1 MENENYIIENLDR
14 ALSEGWIKVYYQP
27 IVRIVSKKICG
38 TEALAKWFDPEKG
51 ELSMTNVWQILSK
64 HDLTKKLDMYV
75 LKQVLEDLQEAVSR
89 KLPCVPVAVKI
100 SVTDFVDESYAD
112 TVIDIIHAYGITE
125 DYLNFEILDY
135 TDNRYEIQKGK
146 CIKNFMSYGCKI
158 WLDDFGRSYA
168 SLEGLKK
175 FPYSVIK
182 FNINF
187 FDDVYG
193 AEGEARAR
201 TMLAYTINMA
211 KCMKIGT
218 AIAGIETSDQY
229 NFFYKLGCEMAQ
241 GSYFSEPLTPEELIK
256 SDMEMEALE
265 EAAYYNAIGQIEIEA
280 SNMHTANQRIGTA
293 ESLAVMEYVDHT
305 YKFLYINESYRMY
318 LRSLGLTAKSMEYLF
333 NQRSGMLQENLHS
346 FIKQLTQGM
355 NGAQLFFLLQ
365 EKIVDL
371 KGNFIARNTKSGAI
385 AFVLYTS
392 QAFDISRSRIHDYNK
407 AMEGIYTIFDRFDL
421 ITMPSG
427 IIENTYLNTC
437 EYGGI
442 HAGANI
448 REVLPEFSEQYIV
461 KSEREAF
468 LEFMNVDTF
477 WDRLYEG
484 NHIYLTKNF
493 KTVMDDGKVHTKR
506 YLLISIK
513 GDENDIILAAVI
525 KTDKAGPT
533 GGNKSQ
539 KEG

>member
-1 MENENYIIENLDR
+1 MENEKYIIENLDR
-14 ALSEGWIKVYYQP
+14 ALREGWLKVYYQP

-38 TEALAKWFDPEKG
+38 TEALARWFDPEKG
-51 ELSMTNVWQILSK
+51 ELAMTTVWKVLYK
-64 HDLTKKLDMYV
+64 HDLTKKLDIYV
-75 LKQVLEDLQEAVSR
+75 LKQVLEDLQDALSR
-89 KLPCVPVAVKI
+89 KLSCVPVSVKI
-100 SVTDFVDESYAD
+100 SVTDFIDENYAD
-112 TVIDIIHAYGITE
+112 AVLDIIHAYGISE
-125 DYLNFEILDY
+125 EYLNFEILDY

-218 AIAGIETSDQY
+218 VIDGIETADQY

-241 GSYFSEPLTPEELIK
+241 GSYLSEPLTPEEMLK
-256 SDMEMEALE
+256 TDMEALE

-318 LRSLGLTAKSMEYLF
+318 LRSLGLTAESMEYLF

-346 FIKQLTQGM
+346 FIKQLSQGK

-392 QAFDISRSRIHDYNK
+392 QELEISRSRIHDYNK
-407 AMEGIYTIFDRFDL
+407 AMEGIYSIFDRFDL
-421 ITMPSG
+421 IIMPSG
-427 IIENTYLNTC
+427 IIENTYLNTS

-442 HAGANI
+442 HAGADFRDVI
-448 REVLPEFSEQYIV
+448 SEFCEQYIV
-461 KSEREAF
+461 KTEREAF
-468 LEFMNVDTF
+468 LEFMNLDTF
-477 WDRLYEG
+477 FDRLHEG
-484 NHIYLTKNF
+484 DHMYLTKVF
-493 KTVMDDGKVHTKR
+493 KTVMDDGKVCNKR
-506 YLLISIK
+506 YLLINIK
-513 GDENDIILAAVI
+513 SDDNDLILAAVI
-525 KTDKAGPT
+525 RIDKGGPAGENRP
-533 GGNKSQ
+533 Q

>member
-1 MENENYIIENLDR
+1 MENENYIIDNLDR

-51 ELSMTNVWQILSK
+51 ELSMTNVWQVLSK

-75 LKQVLEDLQEAVSR
+75 LKQVLEDLQEAVDR
-89 KLPCVPVAVKI
+89 KLPCVPVSVKI
-100 SVTDFVDESYAD
+100 SVTDFIDENYAD
-112 TVIDIIHAYGITE
+112 AVIDIIHAYGISE
-125 DYLNFEILDY
+125 EYLNFEILDY

-211 KCMKIGT
+211 KCMRIGT
-218 AIAGIETSDQY
+218 VISGIETPDQY

-241 GSYFSEPLTPEELIK
+241 GSYLSEPLTPEEMLK
-256 SDMEMEALE
+256 TDMEALE
-265 EAAYYNAIGQIEIEA
+265 EASYYNAIGQIEIEA
-280 SNMHTANQRIGTA
+280 PNMHTANQRIGTA

-318 LRSLGLTAKSMEYLF
+318 LRSLGLTAESMEYLF

-346 FIKQLTQGM
+346 FIKQLSQGM

-392 QAFDISRSRIHDYNK
+392 QELEISRSRIHDYNK

-427 IIENTYLNTC
+427 IIENTYLNTS

-442 HAGANI
+442 HAGADFRDVI
-448 REVLPEFSEQYIV
+448 SEFCEQNIV

-468 LEFMNVDTF
+468 LEFMNLDTF
-477 WDRLYEG
+477 FDRLHEG
-484 NHIYLTKNF
+484 DHMYLTKVF
-493 KTVMDDGKVHTKR
+493 KTVMDDGKVCNKR
-506 YLLISIK
+506 YLLTNIK
-513 GDENDIILAAVI
+513 SDDNDLILAAVI
-525 KTDKAGPT
+525 RIDKGGPAGENRP
-533 GGNKSQ
+533 Q

>member
-1 MENENYIIENLDR
+1 MENEKYIIDNLDK
-14 ALSEGWIKVYYQP
+14 ALSEDWIKVYYQP

-38 TEALAKWFDPEKG
+38 TEAFAKWIDPEKG
-51 ELSMTNVWQILSK
+51 ELSMTNVWQALSK

-75 LKQVLEDLQEAVSR
+75 LKQVLEDLQEAVEK
-89 KLPCVPVAVKI
+89 KLPCVPVSVKI
-100 SVTDFVDESYAD
+100 SVADFADDSYAD
-112 TVIDIIHAYGITE
+112 SVIEVIHAYGIPE
-125 DYLNFEILDY
+125 EYLNFEILDY
-135 TDNRYEIQKGK
+135 TDNRYEIQKGE
-146 CIKNFMSYGCKI
+146 CIRNFMSYGCKI

-182 FNINF
+182 FNIDF

-218 AIAGIETSDQY
+218 AIAGIETADQY

-241 GSYFSEPLTPEELIK
+241 GSYFSEPLSQEELVN

-265 EAAYYNAIGQIEIEA
+265 EAPYYNAIGQIEIEA

-318 LRSLGLTAKSMEYLF
+318 LRSLGLTAESMEYLF

-346 FIKQLTQGM
+346 FIKQLSQGM
-355 NGAQLFFLLQ
+355 SGAQLFFLLQ

-371 KGNFIARNTKSGAI
+371 KGNFIARNTRSGAI

-392 QAFDISRSRIHDYNK
+392 QALEISRSRIHDYNK
-407 AMEGIYTIFDRFDL
+407 AMEGIYTVFDRFDL
-421 ITMPSG
+421 INMPSG

-442 HAGANI
+442 HAGTNI
-448 REVLPEFSEQYIV
+448 REVLRDFSEQYIV
-461 KSEREAF
+461 KAEREEF
-468 LEFMNVDTF
+468 LKFMNVDTF
-477 WDRLYEG
+477 WDRLHAGDYM
-484 NHIYLTKNF
+484 YLTNVF
-493 KTVMDDGKVHTKR
+493 NTIMDDGKVYPKR
-506 YLLISIK
+506 YLLINIQS
-513 GDENDIILAAVI
+513 DDNDIILSAI
-525 KTDKAGPT
+525 IRTEKGGPT
-533 GGNKSQ
+533 GEKMSR